1 MQMDWSWSSPAL
13 DYLELYYKCVPL
25 YCSSCTAAVAAH
37 IQGAA
42 LSATAP
48 RVVGAVGGP
57 D

>member
-1 MQMDWSWSSPAL
+1 MDWSWSSPAL